1 MKYILQ
7 NRNLS
12 ILFAS
17 TFLFFC
23 NEAMFLPTL
32 PLHLL
37 KAGFTN
43 MEIGIVQGTFALG
56 VFLFRPLSG
65 FITDQKSRKLS
76 LVLGVAIF
84 FIAPLFYLFSTQF
97 SALLMIRF
105 FHGMGITFYTTAFPT
120 LVTDIVPENLRGEV
134 LGHMATATTLAFTLS
149 PAIGLMLYNGPGF
162 HAMIAACMAIGL
174 INLVVI
180 LLVKENKSRQRV
192 KNTVSYKTLLTNR
205 SVVVASGIQLIN
217 AMVFGGM
224 MTFLPI
230 LLAKNG
236 LNAGMYFLIES
247 IAIILCRFLAARLSD
262 RLGRGP
268 VFFYSF
274 ALVLFSLVLVS
285 RITTLHLMVMAA
297 VLFGTG
303 TALTSPSL
311 AAFIADET
319 DPTIRGMVYGVFY
332 GAFDVGVII
341 AGMIMGY
348 VADISSIETMYT
360 YTAITGAMGLVLFAL
375 LIRPG
380 VRASLRW
387 TLVGDIS
394 RN

>member
-1 MKYILQ
+1 M
-7 NRNLS
+7 
-12 ILFAS
+12 FAS

-76 LVLGVAIF
+76 LVLGVIIF
-84 FIAPLFYLFSTQF
+84 FIAPLFYLFSTRF
-97 SALLMIRF
+97 SYLLAIRF

-120 LVTDIVPENLRGEV
+120 LVTDIVPENRRGEV

-149 PAIGLMLYNGPGF
+149 PVIGVMLYNGPGF

-174 INLVVI
+174 INLGVI
-180 LLVKENKSRQRV
+180 LMVKENKARQHSKR
-192 KNTVSYKTLLTNR
+192 TVSYRTLLASR
-205 SVVVASGIQLIN
+205 SVVVSSGIQLIN
-217 AMVFGGM
+217 AMIFGGM

-236 LNAGMYFLIES
+236 LNAGLYFFIES
-247 IAIILCRFLAARLSD
+247 IAIILCRVLAARLSD

-274 ALVLFSLVLVS
+274 AIVLCALVLIS
-285 RITTLHLMVMAA
+285 RITTLHLMIMAA

-303 TALTSPSL
+303 TALTTPSL

-319 DPTIRGMVYGVFY
+319 DPAVRGMVYGLFY

-341 AGMIMGY
+341 AGMVMGY

-360 YTAITGAMGLVLFAL
+360 CTAITGAMGLMVFAM
-375 LIRPG
+375 LIRRG
-380 VRASLRW
+380 VMASLRW
-387 TLVGDIS
+387 TLVG
-394 RN
+394 NMAKN